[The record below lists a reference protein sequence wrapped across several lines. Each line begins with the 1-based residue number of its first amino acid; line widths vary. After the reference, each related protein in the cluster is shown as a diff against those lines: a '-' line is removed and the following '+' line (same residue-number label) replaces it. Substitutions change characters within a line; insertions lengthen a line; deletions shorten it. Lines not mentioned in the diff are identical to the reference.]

1 MISQIQELMGFG
13 QETLTLFGLLFIR
26 IGAFVSVLP
35 ALGDQMIPAR
45 VKLAIALVL
54 AVSIFPTVSPPII
67 TPGAQLAFLFFSET
81 LVGLLFG
88 ITLRFLSHALLVA
101 GAIAAQSTSL
111 SQLLGGP
118 SIDPQP
124 ALSNIIYMAGL
135 ALIVLADLHL
145 KIIWALVELYRFL
158 PIGVLLAPLD
168 VMTWGVDSVA
178 SIFGLGFVLAA
189 PFLLVSLIYNVA
201 MGIINKAMPQLMVAF
216 VGAPAI
222 TAGGMILL
230 FVSLPILLPIWLAR
244 FDAVLSAPMQALP

>member
-1 MISQIQELMGFG
+1 MIPQIQELMGLG
-13 QETLTLFGLLFIR
+13 QETLILFGLLFLR

-45 VKLAIALVL
+45 VKLAIAIVL
-54 AVSIFPTVSPPII
+54 AVSIFPTVTLPSIE
-67 TPGAQLAFLFFSET
+67 PGAALAFLFFSET
-81 LVGLLFG
+81 LVGLIFG

-135 ALIVLADLHL
+135 ALIVLSNLHV
-145 KIIWALVELYRFL
+145 KIIWALVELYGFL

-230 FVSLPILLPIWLAR
+230 FISLPILLPIWLGR

>member
-1 MISQIQELMGFG
+1 MMAQIQEIMGFG
-13 QETLTLFGLLFIR
+13 QDALTLFGLLFLR

-45 VKLAIALVL
+45 VKLAIALVVVVSVFP
-54 AVSIFPTVSPPII
+54 AVTLPGIE
-67 TPGAQLAFLFFSET
+67 PGAPLVFLFFSET
-81 LVGLLFG
+81 LVGFMFG

-135 ALIVLADLHL
+135 VLIILADLHI
-145 KIIWALVELYRFL
+145 KIIWALVELYGFL
-158 PIGVLLAPLD
+158 PIGVFLLPLD

-189 PFLLVSLIYNVA
+189 PFVLVSLIYNVA
-201 MGIINKAMPQLMVAF
+201 MGIINKAMPQLMVAL

-230 FVSLPILLPIWLAR
+230 FISLPILLPIWLQR
-244 FDAVLSAPMQALP
+244 FDAVLAAPLQALP